1 MSAGVTTLATSPRP
15 SLAVAARGLRRAFGD
30 VVAVDD
36 VDLDVRPGEMLTV
49 LGPSGCGK
57 TTVLRLIAGLDRP
70 DAGTIEIGGRR
81 VAGAGGSVPPE
92 RRRVGMVFQ
101 DVALFPHL
109 SVRDNIGYGLRGDP
123 DREVRIGELLDLIDL
138 PGARD
143 RMPHHLSGG
152 MQQRVAVARALAP
165 RPDVVLLDEPFSSLD
180 AALRTQLRGDVREIL
195 RAAGAAA
202 VFVTH
207 DQDEALT
214 LGDRMAVMVRGRVE
228 QIAPPEV
235 VYGEPATPFVATFVG
250 TANLV
255 HGEASGGFAVTRFG
269 AVRLVGK
276 GSGDVARGLV
286 VLRPEHLDVREAP
299 DGPADAGAWRVLRRR
314 FTGTEILYEVA
325 ASDDARLWVEAGHAV
340 RRLRLG
346 DAVTLRLRE
355 VETVMFPAGSTGHAG
370 HAPSPAEGRP
380 DLTEPLDRP
389 EVERVAEDD
398 DDLAHTDPPIGIDE
412 GRERRR

>member
-1 MSAGVTTLATSPRP
+1 MTGAPRRGAA
-15 SLAVAARGLRRAFGD
+15 AVRVRGLRRAFGD

-81 VAGAGGSVPPE
+81 VAGPGASIPPE

-109 SVRDNIGYGLRGDP
+109 SVRDNIGYGLRRDP
-123 DREVRIGELLDLIDL
+123 DRAVRIGELLELIDL
-138 PGARD
+138 PDAGD
-143 RMPHHLSGG
+143 RMPHQLSGG

-195 RAAGAAA
+195 RAAGTAA

-214 LGDRMAVMVRGRVE
+214 LGDRMAVMVRGHVE
-228 QIAPPEV
+228 Q
-235 VYGEPATPFVATFVG
+235 VAT
-250 TANLV
+250 A
-255 HGEASGGFAVTRFG
+255 GGR
-269 AVRLVGK
+269 
-276 GSGDVARGLV
+276 
-286 VLRPEHLDVREAP
+286 
-299 DGPADAGAWRVLRRR
+299 LRR
-314 FTGTEILYEVA
+314 
-325 ASDDARLWVEAGHAV
+325 AGDAV
-340 RRLRLG
+340 RRDVRGHDQPGPRRGPRWVRDHPPRGRAARRSG
-346 DAVTLRLRE
+346 DRYA
-355 VETVMFPAGSTGHAG
+355 
-370 HAPSPAEGRP
+370 
-380 DLTEPLDRP
+380 
-389 EVERVAEDD
+389 
-398 DDLAHTDPPIGIDE
+398 
-412 GRERRR
+412 

>member
-1 MSAGVTTLATSPRP
+1 MSAVIRP
-15 SLAVAARGLRRAFGD
+15 GPAFAVQARGLRRRFGD
-30 VVAVDD
+30 VLAVDD
-36 VDLDVRPGEMLTV
+36 FDLDVMPGEMLTV

-57 TTVLRLIAGLDRP
+57 TTVLRLIAGLDTP

-81 VAGAGGSVPPE
+81 VSGAGASVPPE

-109 SVRDNIGYGLRGDP
+109 SVRDNIGYGLRRDP
-123 DREVRIGELLDLIDL
+123 DREVRVRELLELIAL
-138 PGARD
+138 PDAGD
-143 RMPHHLSGG
+143 RMPYQLSGG

-214 LGDRMAVMVRGRVE
+214 LGDRVAVMVRGRVE
-228 QIAPPEV
+228 QVAPPEV

-250 TANLV
+250 TANLI
-255 HGEASGGFAVTRFG
+255 HGEYRDGLAVTRFG
-269 AVRLVGK
+269 VVRLVGR
-276 GSGDVARGLV
+276 GSGAGAGTTGRGLV
-286 VLRPEHLDVREAP
+286 VMRPEHLEVLEAP
-299 DGPADAGAWRVLRRR
+299 DGPADAGSWRILRRR

-325 ASDDARLWVEAGHAV
+325 APDGERLWVEAGHAV

-346 DAVTLRLRE
+346 DAVNLRLRE
-355 VETVMFPAGSTGHAG
+355 IETVVFPAVGAHPATTM
-370 HAPSPAEGRP
+370 APSDDSSAA
-380 DLTEPLDRP
+380 TP
-389 EVERVAEDD
+389 ESSATA
-398 DDLAHTDPPIGIDE
+398 LG
-412 GRERRR
+412 

>member
-1 MSAGVTTLATSPRP
+1 MSAVIRP
-15 SLAVAARGLRRAFGD
+15 GPAFAVQARGLRRRFGD
-30 VVAVDD
+30 VLAVDD
-36 VDLDVRPGEMLTV
+36 VDLDVMPGEMLTV

-57 TTVLRLIAGLDRP
+57 TTVLRLIAGLDTP

-81 VAGAGGSVPPE
+81 VSGAGASVPPE

-109 SVRDNIGYGLRGDP
+109 SVRDNIGYGLRRDP
-123 DREVRIGELLDLIDL
+123 DREVRVRELLELIAL
-138 PGARD
+138 PDAGD
-143 RMPHHLSGG
+143 RMPYQLSGG

-214 LGDRMAVMVRGRVE
+214 LGDRVAVMVRGRVE
-228 QIAPPEV
+228 QVAPPEV

-255 HGEASGGFAVTRFG
+255 HGEYRDGLAVTRFG
-269 AVRLVGK
+269 VVRLVGR
-276 GSGDVARGLV
+276 GSGAGAGTTRRGLV
-286 VLRPEHLDVREAP
+286 VMRPEHFEVLEAP
-299 DGPADAGAWRVLRRR
+299 DGPADAGSWRILRRR

-325 ASDDARLWVEAGHAV
+325 APDGERLWVEAGHAV

-346 DAVTLRLRE
+346 DAVNLRLRE
-355 VETVMFPAGSTGHAG
+355 IETVVFPAVGAH
-370 HAPSPAEGRP
+370 PA
-380 DLTEPLDRP
+380 TTTAPLDAGLAATP
-389 EVERVAEDD
+389 ESSATA
-398 DDLAHTDPPIGIDE
+398 LG
-412 GRERRR
+412 

>member
-1 MSAGVTTLATSPRP
+1 MTDAAVRVKGLA
-15 SLAVAARGLRRAFGD
+15 RRFGD
-30 VVAVDD
+30 VVAVDS
-36 VDLDVRPGEMLTV
+36 VDLEVRPGEMLTV

-57 TTVLRLIAGLDRP
+57 TTVLRLIAGLDTP

-81 VAGAGGSVPPE
+81 VAGGGASVPPE

-123 DREVRIGELLDLIDL
+123 DREVRIRELLELIDL
-138 PGARD
+138 PDAAR
-143 RMPHHLSGG
+143 RMPHQLSGG

-195 RAAGAAA
+195 RAAGTAA

-228 QIAPPEV
+228 QVDAPEV
-235 VYGEPATPFVATFVG
+235 VYGEPGTPFVSTFVG

-255 HGEASGGFAVTRFG
+255 HGEARDGFATTRFG
-269 AVRLVGK
+269 AVRLVGQ
-276 GSGDVARGLV
+276 GSGAHRGRGLV
-286 VLRPEHLDVREAP
+286 VLRPEHLEVMEAP
-299 DGPADAGAWRVLRRR
+299 DGPADGSSWRVLRRR

-325 ASDDARLWVEAGHAV
+325 ASDGERLWVEAGHAV

-346 DAVTLRLRE
+346 DAVNLRLRE
-355 VETVMFPAGSTGHAG
+355 IETVFFGAAPA
-370 HAPSPAEGRP
+370 APSAPAPAQSGERAKRLAQVP
-380 DLTEPLDRP
+380 EARDRL
-389 EVERVAEDD
+389 EVERVPEDD
-398 DDLAHTDPPIGIDE
+398 DDLTDADVPVAPE
-412 GRERRR
+412 VGRDLGR